1 MLLSCSYSASFNRF
15 NFYKQGNTCRE
26 GRAEPFP
33 DLPTSVQSISGSKEC
48 LRLFQ
53 ITESHQES
61 CLPLTRPQG
70 CTQEAFEA
78 LQDLAFSA
86 QLPRDARQTGPA
98 VAGLPP
104 AYLSVEGHQLCLGSH
119 QVI

>member
-1 MLLSCSYSASFNRF
+1 LPFDSLNISHFS
-15 NFYKQGNTCRE
+15 KQGNTCRE

-33 DLPTSVQSISGSKEC
+33 DLPTSFQSIAGSKEC

-53 ITESHQES
+53 ITQSHQAS

-70 CTQEAFEA
+70 CSQEAFDA

-86 QLPRDARQTGPA
+86 QLPRDARQAGPTGVGA
-98 VAGLPP
+98 LPP
-104 AYLSVEGHQLCLGSH
+104 PYLSVEGHQLCLGSH
-119 QVI
+119 QVTKK